1 MATLTIRVDLDDKAA
16 IGPGKARLLE
26 LIGETGSIRRA
37 AAAMEMSY
45 RRAWLLVQETEAI
58 MGSPVVAGKAGG
70 AKGGGAVL
78 TPLGRSVVERY
89 RAIEKRAARSVSA
102 ELLAL
107 TRMAKRSPRRK
118 RSSKLG

>member
-37 AAAMEMSY
+37 AAGMQMSY
-45 RRAWLLVQETEAI
+45 RKAWLLLQETEAI
-58 MGSPVVAGKAGG
+58 MGAALVVTETGGKQ
-70 AKGGGAVL
+70 GGGARL
-78 TPLGRSVVERY
+78 TPLGRSVIAHY
-89 RAIEKRAARSVSA
+89 RAIEKRAVRSVSS
-102 ELLAL
+102 ELRALAQ
-107 TRMAKRSPRRK
+107 MAKRSPRRR

>member
-37 AAAMEMSY
+37 AAAMQMSY
-45 RRAWLLVQETEAI
+45 RRAWLLLQETEAI
-58 MGSPVVAGKAGG
+58 MGAALVATETGGKQGGG
-70 AKGGGAVL
+70 AKL

-89 RAIEKRAARSVSA
+89 RAIETRAARSVSA
-102 ELLAL
+102 ELEALA
-107 TRMAKRSPRRK
+107 RMAKRSPRRG
-118 RSSKLG
+118 RSTKLG